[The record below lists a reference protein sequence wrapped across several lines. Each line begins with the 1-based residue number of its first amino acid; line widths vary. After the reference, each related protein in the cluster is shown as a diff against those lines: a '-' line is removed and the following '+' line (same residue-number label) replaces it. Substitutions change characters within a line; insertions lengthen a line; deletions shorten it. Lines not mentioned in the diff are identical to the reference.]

1 MYRLVGKKKKKYQNP
16 PACLVGYSV
25 LRDPPFPYSS
35 SSSTQTWLSLNLLSK
50 FFDVSSRVCLL
61 RVCYN
66 FCIEKKDQTNL
77 KKKKE
82 EVLITK
88 HKTKLQT
95 LMSFSKKYGVSF
107 FYYEYQLVDFCWLV
121 YPSLEYTYI
130 HIRTCYR
137 IMF

>member
-1 MYRLVGKKKKKYQNP
+1 T
-16 PACLVGYSV
+16 
-25 LRDPPFPYSS
+25 SS
-35 SSSTQTWLSLNLLSK
+35 FSSSTQSWLSLNLLSK

-107 FYYEYQLVDFCWLV
+107 FYYEY
-121 YPSLEYTYI
+121 
-130 HIRTCYR
+130 
-137 IMF
+137 